1 MNENGLIN
9 NKNIADK
16 QVKFFSWLFS
26 QVPKKITTNI
36 WVRDIYDLATQYF
49 VYWTTNLP
57 IYWSFEYKTIINKIV
72 KTVRGDFLPADRI
85 TENEIDEFRKYF
97 YKNPEFQSIIT
108 EIFEWGT
115 ELKMFNE
122 FLKYSIEYKILEDKN
137 LDWLREIRKY
147 IYMSADSSQSTGD
160 LKQDLY
166 NFFNIQRFAYYDKFH
181 QEANNLLDEIVFD
194 VQQWNIDNPLEF
206 KRYQDRNKL
215 PDKYV
220 TAFEKLVL
228 KNYTYDPITKKEK
241 ILVTDYVDGSDL
253 ELLKEITKFRPVW
266 RQRRALVM
274 ESRENLAAN
283 CRRCVSEDSMIRLSD
298 WTFKKAWDII
308 VWDKLLASDKK
319 SSTKVLRVDKNKD
332 TLYKVTLNTWEVLK
346 LTENHRLP
354 TSKNYREWLFDNN
367 EESYSFVS
375 ELKVWDS
382 IPTILSYK
390 SEWKLY
396 SKDESILLWYLL
408 WDWAI
413 ASSWVSITKHDKNYV
428 NRIQDLIKNSWLE
441 SRYKEEEKII
451 YIQKSHDLLKK
462 SWMFKKKSAE
472 KQIPEK
478 MFWECDENK
487 YWIIEWLINTD
498 WYIQIK
504 WWKKWSDWYDRKKS
518 VCIEYCSISKELIE
532 WMHILLNDLWIIN
545 YYGKKTKKIRLSTLN
560 TDNYEAYYL
569 YITDVDSLRKL
580 FSNIDLT
587 LKKNYKDSIE
597 IINSEKY
604 YTNSNIWTIPL
615 ESIKEKK
622 YKSNDWWKT
631 INWIR
636 YPRYNYQRWK
646 AEKYWVEH
654 WLEYQWSQIKSIEK
668 IESWIVVDIEIDWD
682 NLYRIWPVLSHNSWK
697 TRLAVYIAVRQ
708 LMLPQQTILYI
719 IPNKEWFSEQPFK
732 YIEEMFDNIKMMAD
746 IEWNIPWFQFN
757 NKTFKVTNKEKN
769 SKIIFL
775 SAVWG
780 TKWGRSFS
788 AHLIIMDESWYI
800 EDQDMYHVSSDAT
813 ADTRWR
819 MRAISTINKDIP
831 INRFFY
837 KKIDLDWADDWQ
849 VISVNIYENDF
860 IPDEEKLKKER
871 DLKIKYPNLWLSE
884 WMAIFV
890 WKWDTFD
897 ISGFF
902 RLDFDYDI
910 LKFWDFS
917 FRFSRKLEKYTR
929 FIIGRDPWRD
939 TDPAG
944 LSVIGIKNRN
954 DAELIATWYMR
965 VPNYII
971 QKNAVV
977 ELYNF
982 LRKMKETIMV
992 IDTGKAGI
1000 WMFDLLNSEQIYPY
1014 WVMSTASGVVNQRSP
1029 REYNI
1034 GNNVLE
1040 WNLKNVMNNWT
1051 LKWFSWL
1058 DDIRH
1063 EYETFEAS
1071 KTRSGTKHHHDI
1083 LSSLMIATT
1092 IGLERNFLSFRKEQ
1106 ENKNEVKEVF
1116 DDFFGNMK
1124 QKNTWWNKFLY

>member
-1 MNENGLIN
+1 MSENGLIN
-9 NKNIADK
+9 KKNISDK

-108 EIFEWGT
+108 EIFELGT

-147 IYMSADSSQSTGD
+147 IYMSADSNKSTGD

-228 KNYTYDPITKKEK
+228 KNYTYDPITKKER

-253 ELLKEITKFRPVW
+253 EVLKKITKFRPVW

-283 CRRCVSEDSMIRLSD
+283 CRR
-298 WTFKKAWDII
+298 
-308 VWDKLLASDKK
+308 
-319 SSTKVLRVDKNKD
+319 
-332 TLYKVTLNTWEVLK
+332 
-346 LTENHRLP
+346 
-354 TSKNYREWLFDNN
+354 
-367 EESYSFVS
+367 
-375 ELKVWDS
+375 
-382 IPTILSYK
+382 
-390 SEWKLY
+390 
-396 SKDESILLWYLL
+396 
-408 WDWAI
+408 
-413 ASSWVSITKHDKNYV
+413 
-428 NRIQDLIKNSWLE
+428 
-441 SRYKEEEKII
+441 
-451 YIQKSHDLLKK
+451 
-462 SWMFKKKSAE
+462 
-472 KQIPEK
+472 
-478 MFWECDENK
+478 
-487 YWIIEWLINTD
+487 
-498 WYIQIK
+498 
-504 WWKKWSDWYDRKKS
+504 
-518 VCIEYCSISKELIE
+518 
-532 WMHILLNDLWIIN
+532 
-545 YYGKKTKKIRLSTLN
+545 
-560 TDNYEAYYL
+560 
-569 YITDVDSLRKL
+569 
-580 FSNIDLT
+580 
-587 LKKNYKDSIE
+587 
-597 IINSEKY
+597 
-604 YTNSNIWTIPL
+604 
-615 ESIKEKK
+615 
-622 YKSNDWWKT
+622 
-631 INWIR
+631 
-636 YPRYNYQRWK
+636 
-646 AEKYWVEH
+646 
-654 WLEYQWSQIKSIEK
+654 
-668 IESWIVVDIEIDWD
+668 
-682 NLYRIWPVLSHNSWK
+682 SWK

-871 DLKIKYPNLWLSE
+871 DLKTKYPNLWLSE

-1040 WNLKNVMNNWT
+1040 WNLKNVMNNWI

-1083 LSSLMIATT
+1083 LSSLMIAIT
-1092 IGLERNFLSFRKEQ
+1092 IWLERNFLSFRKEQ
-1106 ENKNEVKEVF
+1106 ENKNEVKEAF
-1116 DDFFGNMK
+1116 DDFFGNTK